1 MLDPGINI
9 AESFKKQ
16 KTQQQYNE
24 IYRTF
29 LELHSVLDSSTDK
42 EAGRSFF
49 VSQGGYQGYATEYS
63 PTGSSGAGGSRISD
77 SGKSNKT
84 DTLVPQKLADRLDV
98 ALTDRALDFQGD
110 RVREGFKVRRASS
123 SIASW
128 VGFRLHGFSI
138 NRSEFT
144 LRAALTDVLIVHVT
158 GVVQF
163 VAH

>member
-110 RVREGFKVRRASS
+110 RVREGFKGRVADRNGIGPLVSPNSHDSLTGLRREEP
-123 SIASW
+123 
-128 VGFRLHGFSI
+128 I
-138 NRSEFT
+138 NKD
-144 LRAALTDVLIVHVT
+144 LGAKI
-158 GVVQF
+158 
-163 VAH
+163 

>member
-1 MLDPGINI
+1 MYSLPRGKNRSPACTIYEPVRPCFFLSRP
-9 AESFKKQ
+9 ES
-16 KTQQQYNE
+16 
-24 IYRTF
+24 
-29 LELHSVLDSSTDK
+29 D
-42 EAGRSFF
+42 
-49 VSQGGYQGYATEYS
+49 
-63 PTGSSGAGGSRISD
+63 SGAG
-77 SGKSNKT
+77 
-84 DTLVPQKLADRLDV
+84 ADRG
-98 ALTDRALDFQGD
+98 LDFQGD
-110 RVREGFKVRRASS
+110 RFREGFKVRRASS